1 MFERDYLM
9 NMLMQFFKG
18 MIRANELRHEKDDPD
33 LASSMLENLI
43 AESLDMDGAAVLQ
56 LTPDS
61 IAQVMRVTG
70 VDPHMMEFIARSL
83 LLDSLYLMEAEQSS
97 KAQIRKEQAYAIAYE
112 YGFDLPEDLSSF
124 EGITDGLDEQV
135 GYEEVPE

>member
-18 MIRANELRHEKDDPD
+18 MMRANELRHEKDDPE

-43 AESLDMDGAAVLQ
+43 SESLDMDGATILQ
-56 LTPDS
+56 LSPDS

-70 VDPHMMEFIARSL
+70 ADPHMMEFIARSL
-83 LLDSLYLMEAEQSS
+83 LLDSLYLEEAEQLH
-97 KAQIRKEQAYAIAYE
+97 KAQMRKEQAFAIARE

-124 EGITDGLDEQV
+124 ESITDGL
-135 GYEEVPE
+135 EE